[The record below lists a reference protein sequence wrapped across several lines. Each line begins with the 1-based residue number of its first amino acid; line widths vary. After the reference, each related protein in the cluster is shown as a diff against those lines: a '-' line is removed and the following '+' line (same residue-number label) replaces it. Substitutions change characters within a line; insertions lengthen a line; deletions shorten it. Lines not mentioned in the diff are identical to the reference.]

1 MGIETIINRTLALDP
16 NAIHYLKKLQGSSL
30 EIFLTDIEK
39 TFLTHFTNTGV
50 SFDFQKN
57 SENLKNSDARIR
69 GPIKAF
75 MHLALTK
82 NTHQAAQLGL
92 SFDGDFN
99 TVEAIQ
105 QLFLSLNIDWF
116 EAISPWTGDILAH
129 QLERIA
135 QYTKQKNTQLLNNTA
150 ESLSEYLQEESL
162 ILPTRLEV
170 NRFLDD
176 VDVIRADVDRLQAR
190 LDQLCETMV

>member
-1 MGIETIINRTLALDP
+1 MQIETIINRALALDP
-16 NAIHYLKKLQGSSL
+16 NAAHYLKKLQGRSL

-39 TFLTHFTNTGV
+39 TFLIVFTNTGV
-50 SFDFQKN
+50 FFDREKN
-57 SENLKNSDARIR
+57 SENLTNSDACIH

-75 MHLALTK
+75 IQLALTK
-82 NTHQAAQLGL
+82 KTHEAAQRGL

-116 EAISPWTGDILAH
+116 EAMSPWTGDILAH
-129 QLERIA
+129 QIERLVK
-135 QYTKQKNTQLLNNTA
+135 YTKQKNTQLLNHAT

-162 ILPTRLEV
+162 ILPTQLEV

-190 LDQLCETMV
+190 LDQLGETMV